1 MLGGIVGGI
10 VGGIGLGGK
19 ETLSH
24 RAQCHQDTAP
34 HPAKRNKKAL
44 DAPESV
50 GSGFFASELVGT
62 GFLAFESAGSGF
74 FALD

>member
-1 MLGGIVGGI
+1 LAGSSAGSLAALGSVG
-10 VGGIGLGGK
+10 K
-19 ETLSH
+19 KPFPTEPN
-24 RAQCHQDTAP
+24 AAKDPAAD
-34 HPAKRNKKAL
+34 PAKQNKVAL
-44 DAPESV
+44 DASESV